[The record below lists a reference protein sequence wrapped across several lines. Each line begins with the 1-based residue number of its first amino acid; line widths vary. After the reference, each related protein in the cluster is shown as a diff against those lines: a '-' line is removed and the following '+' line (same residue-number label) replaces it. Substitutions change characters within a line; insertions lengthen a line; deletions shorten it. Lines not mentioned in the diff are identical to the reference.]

1 MSIINGQI
9 LLLGAVLVAA
19 IWFARNSRRARLAAA
34 KAAHPSNRAHQPAP
48 TRQTCAVTG
57 CAYPAFWIVTRRGFN
72 TTERVCTGCYHEGDA
87 FGWWK

>member
-1 MSIINGQI
+1 MNAINGTV
-9 LLLGAVLVAA
+9 LTLGVALVLAVW
-19 IWFARNSRRARLAAA
+19 IARNSRRARLAAA
-34 KAAHPSNRAHQPAP
+34 KAAHPASRAHNPQPA
-48 TRQTCAVTG
+48 RQQCAVTG